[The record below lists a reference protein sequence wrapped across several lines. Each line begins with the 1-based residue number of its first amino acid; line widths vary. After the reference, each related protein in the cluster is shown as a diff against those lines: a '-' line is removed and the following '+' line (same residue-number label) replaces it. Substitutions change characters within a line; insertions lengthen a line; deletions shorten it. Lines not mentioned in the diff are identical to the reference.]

1 MSKPQFTIVLAN
13 LMNRFGRL
21 NQESRDR
28 ANLAIA
34 LEDTRESRK
43 IILCGW
49 AYRTD
54 SSLPIAKALKAYISR
69 KKPSLSEKLICQS
82 MSRDTVGDAFF
93 SRLLIEQIS
102 SNTNVKIDVV
112 TSDYHARRAS
122 EIFFHVFGNSKLIN
136 IKISRSESIDL
147 GLKNREEESLK
158 AFHETFGNSRPGDLI
173 SIHSKLCLSH
183 PYYNGIIYP
192 RIDTLE
198 SIKES
203 LVKDI

>member
-1 MSKPQFTIVLAN
+1 MCKPQFTIVLAN

-34 LEDTRESRK
+34 LEDTRDSRK

-122 EIFFHVFGNSKLIN
+122 EIFFHVFGNSKLVN
-136 IKISRSESIDL
+136 IKKSRSESIDL

-183 PYYNGIIYP
+183 PYYNGIIHP

>member
-1 MSKPQFTIVLAN
+1 MCKPQFTIVLAN

-34 LEDTRESRK
+34 LEDARNSRN

-54 SSLPIAKALKAYISR
+54 TSLQIAKALKAYISR

-102 SNTNVKIDVV
+102 SNTNIRIDVV

-122 EIFFHVFGNSKLIN
+122 EIFFHVFGNSKLID
-136 IKISRSESIDL
+136 IKESKSKSIDL

-158 AFHETFGNSRPGDLI
+158 AFRKTFRYSTPGDLI
-173 SIHSKLCLSH
+173 SIHSQLCCSH
-183 PYYNGIIYP
+183 PYYNGSIHP
-192 RIDTLE
+192 RIDNLE

-203 LVKDI
+203 LIREA